1 MGSQHRVERKLAAI
15 LAADVEGYSRLM
27 QADEVGTLEA
37 LTAGREIMDRL
48 IAGHGG
54 RIANTAGDSVL
65 AEFPSV
71 VDAVRCA
78 VAIQEALD
86 SANRDVLEDRRV
98 RFRIGVHMGDV
109 IVRAGDL
116 FGDGINIAARLQA
129 LASPGGVCISGE
141 AHRYVRRVLPLAYT
155 DLGHRTVRN
164 IEDPVRV
171 FAVGPTTDTG
181 TPSRPVL
188 LSLPEKPSIA
198 VLPFATMGAD
208 PEQEYL
214 SDGICEEITTAL
226 SRLHGFFV
234 IARASAFTYKG
245 KPYDVRQVSRELG
258 VRYVLEGSVR
268 RAGDRMR
275 IGVHLADAVAG
286 TEVWAER
293 YERGLVD
300 LFALQDEIAASVV
313 TAVEPQLYAAE
324 SARLQQKPPGS
335 LDAWGCFI
343 RALPHM
349 WRLRREDNRVALD
362 LLSEALRLDP
372 DYARALGLHAWLSLW
387 NAHTGWSAGGLEAVL
402 ARATETARTAVALDR
417 DDPWARLALG
427 FAHMFRRAHEDA
439 VEELHL
445 TLDLNPNFSLAHAC
459 LGLTLAYG
467 GKGTA
472 AVAHLDTA
480 TRISPRD
487 PFFSVYAGVYA
498 FAHFM
503 ARNYIAGLDW
513 SHRSVRLSPDFP
525 GHWRAV
531 ALSAAALEYWEEAKA
546 AVAAARRLQPGYSV
560 AWVERASPLVH
571 AADRERYCAI
581 LRPAG
586 LPEE

>member
-27 QADEVGTLEA
+27 QADEAGTLEA
-37 LTAGREIMDRL
+37 LTACREIMDRL
-48 IAGHGG
+48 IAGQSG

-78 VAIQEALD
+78 VAIQEALAD
-86 SANRDVLEDRRV
+86 AERSLPEGRRV

-116 FGDGINIAARLQA
+116 FGDGVNIAARLQA

-141 AHRYVRRVLPLAYT
+141 AHRCVRRILPLAYT
-155 DLGHRTVRN
+155 DLGDRTVRN
-164 IEDPVRV
+164 IEDPIRI
-171 FAVGPTTDTG
+171 FAVGPATGASMLVDTS
-181 TPSRPVL
+181 PL
-188 LSLPEKPSIA
+188 LLPDKPSIA
-198 VLPFATMGAD
+198 VLPFAAMGGGPD
-208 PEQEYL
+208 QDYL
-214 SDGICEEITTAL
+214 SDGICEEITTTL

-234 IARASAFTYKG
+234 IARSSAFTYKG
-245 KPYDVRQVSRELG
+245 KPSNVQQVSRELG

-268 RAGDRMR
+268 RAGDRVR
-275 IGVHLADAVAG
+275 IGVHLADAVVG

-293 YERGLVD
+293 YERALVD

-349 WRLRREDNRVALD
+349 WRLRREDNRAALD
-362 LLSEALRLDP
+362 LLEDALRLDP
-372 DYARALGLHAWLSLW
+372 SYARALGLYAWLSLW
-387 NAHTGWSAGGLEAVL
+387 NAHTGWSAGGLQGVL
-402 ARATETARTAVALDR
+402 APAAEAALTAVSLAP

-427 FAHMFRRAHEDA
+427 FAYMFQRAHEDA

-445 TLDLNPNFSLAHAC
+445 SLDLNPNFSLAHAC

-503 ARNYIAGLDW
+503 AGSYGAGLEW
-513 SHRSVRLSPDFP
+513 ARRSVRLSPDFP

-531 ALSAAALEYWEEAKA
+531 ALTAAALKHRTQKWTCTFGIHSDAFFLNESIGQNGK
-546 AVAAARRLQPGYSV
+546 PD
-560 AWVERASPLVH
+560 PLF
-571 AADRERYCAI
+571 
-581 LRPAG
+581 RPM
-586 LPEE
+586 L

>member
-27 QADEVGTLEA
+27 QADEDGTLET
-37 LTAGREIMDRL
+37 LTACREIMDRL

-78 VAIQEALD
+78 VAVQEALAD
-86 SANRDVLEDRRV
+86 AERGYPEGRRV

-116 FGDGINIAARLQA
+116 FGDGVNIAARLQA

-141 AHRYVRRVLPLAYT
+141 AHRCVRRILALAYT

-164 IEDPVRV
+164 IEDPIRI
-171 FAVGPTTDTG
+171 FAIGPTTGMSMLSDT
-181 TPSRPVL
+181 TP
-188 LSLPEKPSIA
+188 LSLPDKPSIA
-198 VLPFATMGAD
+198 VLPFATMGGCPD
-208 PEQEYL
+208 QDYL
-214 SDGICEEITTAL
+214 SDGICEEITTTL

-234 IARASAFTYKG
+234 IARSSAFTYKG
-245 KPYDVRQVSRELG
+245 KPSNVQQVSRELG

-268 RAGDRMR
+268 RAGDRVR

-293 YERGLVD
+293 YERALVD
-300 LFALQDEIAASVV
+300 LFALQDEITASIV

-324 SARLQQKPPGS
+324 SARLQHKPPGS

-343 RALPHM
+343 QALPHM
-349 WRLRREDNRVALD
+349 WRLRREDNRAALN
-362 LLSEALRLDP
+362 LLEDALRLDP
-372 DYARALGLHAWLSLW
+372 IYARALGLHAWLSLW
-387 NAHTGWSAGGLEAVL
+387 NAHTGWSAGGLQAVL
-402 ARATETARTAVALDR
+402 APAAEEALTTVSLAR

-427 FAHMFRRAHEDA
+427 FAYMFQRAHEDA

-445 TLDLNPNFSLAHAC
+445 ALDLNPNFSLAHAC

-503 ARNYIAGLDW
+503 AGSYGAGLDW
-513 SHRSVRLSPDFP
+513 ARRSVRLSPDFP

-531 ALSAAALEYWEEAKA
+531 ALSAAALEHWEEAKS

-560 AWVERASPLVH
+560 AWVEKASPLVH
-571 AADRERYCAI
+571 AWDRERYCAI
-581 LRPAG
+581 LRPVG